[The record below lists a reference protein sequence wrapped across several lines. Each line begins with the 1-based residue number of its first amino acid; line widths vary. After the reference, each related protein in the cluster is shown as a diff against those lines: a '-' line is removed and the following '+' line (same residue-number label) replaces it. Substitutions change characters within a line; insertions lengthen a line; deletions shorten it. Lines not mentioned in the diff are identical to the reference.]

1 MSYSYEIRREF
12 QDKYCILTKECFII
26 VKKLFLFLYISLSE
40 FIHLKS
46 LQISCFGLVF
56 IFILAQSSLEKNLE
70 GMEKTNRELI
80 EENMKLSQNSGN
92 QVRAN
97 FFPSDLPLC

>member
-1 MSYSYEIRREF
+1 MF
-12 QDKYCILTKECFII
+12 NNNL
-26 VKKLFLFLYISLSE
+26 KKLFLKLSLSK

-46 LQISCFGLVF
+46 LQFSSFELVF
-56 IFILAQSSLEKNLE
+56 ISILAQSSLEKNLE

-92 QVRAN
+92 QVRV
-97 FFPSDLPLC
+97 